1 MHKTIKMNYL
11 PFVITLLLINSVCG
25 QSTLP
30 LIKAN
35 SPNVAIN
42 DGGRLEKNAW
52 SLSPRAKP
60 DVYMA
65 DRAKKPK
72 RVTFYTDIDSISVNL
87 KPGTSFDFIILL
99 NEKDSCYTR
108 ITSSKSVGSPLKQAQ
123 NGHDTIPF
131 ILTKYNAIH
140 VKSIV
145 NNRDTL
151 NLHFDLGSMDFRL
164 TKTAVLGKTK
174 LLANQPD
181 ALAGKTKP
189 DFNRLEKINTLQI
202 GGLIWDN
209 PTMGV
214 ANIAAQDMDGRFG
227 WRVFDGKFVE
237 IDYDKSRLIVHARLP
252 KRRQGYVK
260 SDIKFIQS
268 LFCLEATIKTGGKN
282 YTGDFLFDTG
292 SNLAMILDSLWM
304 SDQQFPKNLKIMKKS
319 SFSDGAGRQ
328 YETSVASV
336 PSLSLNGF
344 VLDTIPTLLLGS
356 KSPVGPRMN
365 FFGNDLLKR
374 FNVIIDLKND
384 HIYLK
389 TNGLV
394 CVPYLNRS

>member
-1 MHKTIKMNYL
+1 MPKFRQMNYL
-11 PFVITLLLINSVCG
+11 PFVITLLFVHSVCG

-42 DGGRLEKNAW
+42 DGGHVEKNAW
-52 SLSPRAKP
+52 SLSPRARP
-60 DVYMA
+60 DVYLA

-87 KPGTSFDFIILL
+87 RPGASFNFIILL

-131 ILTKYNAIH
+131 ILTKDNAIH
-140 VKSIV
+140 VKGIL

-164 TKTAVLGKTK
+164 IKSAVVGETN

-189 DFNRLEKINTLQI
+189 DFDRLEKINTLQM
-202 GGLIWDN
+202 GGLIWNN
-209 PTMGV
+209 PTVGV
-214 ANIAAQDMDGRFG
+214 ATNAARDMDGRFG
-227 WRVFDGKFVE
+227 WRVFDGKVVE
-237 IDYDKSRLIVHARLP
+237 IDYDKSQLIVHDRLP
-252 KRRQGYVK
+252 KRREGYVR

-268 LFCLEATIKTGGKN
+268 SFCVEAKIKTGGKH
-282 YTGDFLFDTG
+282 YTGIFLFDTG
-292 SNLAMILDSLWM
+292 SDLAMILDSLWM
-304 SDQQFPKNLKIMKKS
+304 SQQQFPRNLKIMKTL
-319 SFSDGAGRQ
+319 SFSDGAGRN
-328 YETSVASV
+328 YESSVVTV
-336 PSLSLNGF
+336 PTLRLNGF
-344 VLDTIPTLLLGS
+344 VLDTIPTSLLGY
-356 KSPVGPRMN
+356 KSPGGLQMN
-365 FFGNDLLKR
+365 YFGNDLLKR
-374 FNVIIDLKND
+374 FNALIDLKND

-389 TNGLV
+389 TNRLAG
-394 CVPYLNRS
+394 VPYLNRS

>member
-1 MHKTIKMNYL
+1 MNCL
-11 PFVITLLLINSVCG
+11 LFVIALLVINSVYG
-25 QSTLP
+25 QSIIP

-35 SPNVAIN
+35 SSNVAIN
-42 DGGRLEKNAW
+42 DGGYLEKNAW
-52 SLSPRAKP
+52 SLSPRARP

-65 DRAKKPK
+65 DRARKPK

-87 KPGTSFDFIILL
+87 KPGASFDFIILL
-99 NEKDSCYTR
+99 NGKDSCYTR
-108 ITSSKSVGSPLKQAQ
+108 IISSKSVGSPLKQAQ

-164 TKTAVLGKTK
+164 TKSAVLGKTN

-181 ALAGKTKP
+181 ALTGKTKP

-209 PTMGV
+209 PTVGV
-214 ANIAAQDMDGRFG
+214 ANIAAQEMDGRFG

-237 IDYDKSRLIVHARLP
+237 IDYNKSRLIVHARLP
-252 KRRQGYVK
+252 KQRQGYVK

-268 LFCLEATIKTGGKN
+268 LFCVEATIKAGGKN

-304 SDQQFPKNLKIMKKS
+304 KDQQFPKDLKIMKKL

-328 YETSVASV
+328 YETSVVSV
-336 PSLSLNGF
+336 PTLSLSGF
-344 VLDTIPTLLLGS
+344 ILDMIPTLLLGS
-356 KSPVGPRMN
+356 KSPVPSRMN
-365 FFGNDLLKR
+365 CFGNDLLKR

-389 TNGLV
+389 TNDLV
-394 CVPYLNRS
+394 GEPYLDRS